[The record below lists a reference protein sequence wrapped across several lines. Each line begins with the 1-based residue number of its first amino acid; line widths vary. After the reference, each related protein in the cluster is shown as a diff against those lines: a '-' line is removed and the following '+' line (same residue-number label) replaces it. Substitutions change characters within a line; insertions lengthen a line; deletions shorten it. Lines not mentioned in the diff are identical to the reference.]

1 MNEYPILPTAVVGYD
16 DWPRCEL
23 TLCSHACSHASQL
36 CVSSARPRFA
46 RSSARRAS
54 NLSALFASAR
64 PMSPMASS
72 SSWDRTG
79 RQWVAS
85 AAPALAWAGVGVP
98 FDVVSNS

>member
-1 MNEYPILPTAVVGYD
+1 MTTDRVASLRFAVTHAVT
-16 DWPRCEL
+16 PVSCEL
-23 TLCSHACSHASQL
+23 GEAEIRA
-36 CVSSARPRFA
+36 VERA
-46 RSSARRAS
+46 RAS

>member
-23 TLCSHACSHASQL
+23 TLSSHACSHASQL
-36 CVSSARPRFA
+36 CELGEAEIRAVERA
-46 RSSARRAS
+46 RAS